1 MGNCF
6 GSDPG
11 PDDNVDVVS
20 IIVELIGFEA
30 MRFFDIITQIGI
42 FHFIAINR

>member
-20 IIVELIGFEA
+20 IFVELIGFEA
-30 MRFFDIITQIGI
+30 MRSEFFTTID
-42 FHFIAINR
+42 R

>member
-30 MRFFDIITQIGI
+30 MRFFDK
-42 FHFIAINR
+42 

>member
-20 IIVELIGFEA
+20 IYDELIGFEA
-30 MRFFDIITQIGI
+30 MRYFDI
-42 FHFIAINR
+42 FHDYYKT